1 MASSRLNSGVN
12 TICPSTS
19 STIPLWRGM
28 PNLDVNG
35 DLNVA
40 TGRMVISPDWFSVIY
55 LVNYSSFAV
64 CPSFWSLPSA
74 LSLLVC
80 SFGFLPSGLFPRPSP
95 FGAVPSDFFLLV
107 CSFGFLPSG
116 LFLRISSFW
125 SLPSALSLLVCS
137 FGFSSFWSVPS
148 DFFLLVCSFGS
159 LPSGLFLRIFFLLVC
174 SFGSPPVWQYLP

>member
-28 PNLDVNG
+28 PNLDVKG
-35 DLNVA
+35 DLNMA

-74 LSLLVC
+74 PT
-80 SFGFLPSGLFPRPSP
+80 FGFLPSGLLLRVP
-95 FGAVPSDFFLLV
+95 FFRVPFFRVPSSGSLPPGPFLRVPSSGSLLPGDFFRV
-107 CSFGFLPSG
+107 PSSGSLPPG
-116 LFLRISSFW
+116 PFLRI
-125 SLPSALSLLVCS
+125 
-137 FGFSSFWSVPS
+137 VPYWAV
-148 DFFLLVCSFGS
+148 LTLA
-159 LPSGLFLRIFFLLVC
+159 PSGGSRLRKLNQL
-174 SFGSPPVWQYLP
+174 SSKDSQYFPNVANFVGL

>member
-125 SLPSALSLLVCS
+125 SVPSALSLRGCS
-137 FGFSSFWSVPS
+137 FGF
-148 DFFLLVCSFGS
+148 
-159 LPSGLFLRIFFLLVC
+159 LPSGLFLRLYP
-174 SFGSPPVWQYLP
+174 FGSPPVWQYLP

>member
-1 MASSRLNSGVN
+1 MASSRLNSVVN
-12 TICPSTS
+12 TICPSNS

-28 PNLDVNG
+28 PNLDVKG
-35 DLNVA
+35 DLNMA

-74 LSLLVC
+74 LSLR
-80 SFGFLPSGLFPRPSP
+80 G
-95 FGAVPSDFFLLV
+95 

-125 SLPSALSLLVCS
+125 SLTSAPT
-137 FGFSSFWSVPS
+137 FGFLPPGPFFRVPS
-148 DFFLLVCSFGS
+148 SGS
-159 LPSGLFLRIFFLLVC
+159 LPLGLFPRL
-174 SFGSPPVWQYLP
+174 SPFGSPPCLAVLTLAPSGGSRLRKLNQLSFKDSQYFPNVANFVGL

>member
-35 DLNVA
+35 DLNMA
-40 TGRMVISPDWFSVIY
+40 TGRMVISPDCFSVIY

-74 LSLLVC
+74 PT
-80 SFGFLPSGLFPRPSP
+80 FGFL
-95 FGAVPSDFFLLV
+95 PSDFFLLV
-107 CSFGFLPSG
+107 CSLGFLPSG

-125 SLPSALSLLVCS
+125 SVPSALSLRIFPCLAV
-137 FGFSSFWSVPS
+137 
-148 DFFLLVCSFGS
+148 LTLA
-159 LPSGLFLRIFFLLVC
+159 PSGGSRLRKLNQL
-174 SFGSPPVWQYLP
+174 SFKDSQYFPNVANFVGL

>member
-35 DLNVA
+35 DLNMA
-40 TGRMVISPDWFSVIY
+40 TGRMVISPDCFSVIY

-74 LSLLVC
+74 PT
-80 SFGFLPSGLFPRPSP
+80 FGFLPSGLLLRVP
-95 FGAVPSDFFLLV
+95 FFRVPSSGSLPPGPFLRVPFFRV
-107 CSFGFLPSG
+107 PFFRVPFFWVPSSGSLPPG
-116 LFLRISSFW
+116 LFLRI
-125 SLPSALSLLVCS
+125 
-137 FGFSSFWSVPS
+137 VPC
-148 DFFLLVCSFGS
+148 LAVLT
-159 LPSGLFLRIFFLLVC
+159 LAPSGGSRLRKLNQL
-174 SFGSPPVWQYLP
+174 SFKDSQYFPNVANFVGL

>member
-40 TGRMVISPDWFSVIY
+40 TGRMVISPDCFSVIY

-74 LSLLVC
+74 PT
-80 SFGFLPSGLFPRPSP
+80 FGFLPSGLLLRVP
-95 FGAVPSDFFLLV
+95 FFRVPFFRVPFFRVTSSGSLLPGDFFRV
-107 CSFGFLPSG
+107 TSSGSLPPG
-116 LFLRISSFW
+116 PFLRIPSSG
-125 SLPSALSLLVCS
+125 SLPSALSLRISPCLAV
-137 FGFSSFWSVPS
+137 
-148 DFFLLVCSFGS
+148 LTLA
-159 LPSGLFLRIFFLLVC
+159 PSGGSRLRKLNQL
-174 SFGSPPVWQYLP
+174 SFKDSQYFPNVANFVGL

>member
-12 TICPSTS
+12 TICPSNS

-28 PNLDVNG
+28 PNLDVKG
-35 DLNVA
+35 DLNMA

-107 CSFGFLPSG
+107 CSFGS
-116 LFLRISSFW
+116 I
-125 SLPSALSLLVCS
+125 
-137 FGFSSFWSVPS
+137 PS
-148 DFFLLVCSFGS
+148 DLPLFGS
-159 LPSGLFLRIFFLLVC
+159 TYL
-174 SFGSPPVWQYLP
+174 SPVRWLAPAKVESIILQR